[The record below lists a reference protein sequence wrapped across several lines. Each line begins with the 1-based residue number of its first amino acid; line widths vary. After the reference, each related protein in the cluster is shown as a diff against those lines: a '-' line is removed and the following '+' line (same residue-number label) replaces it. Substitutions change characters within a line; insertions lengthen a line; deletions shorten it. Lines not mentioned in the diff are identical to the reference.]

1 MFFETVFNQM
11 KLMNTVQT
19 KIVEFDRPQAGTG
32 ANCTAQAWARIPVQ
46 PDAAERAALKAR
58 IRALLKSQQAVLVAH
73 YYVDADLQDL
83 AEETGGCVSDSLEM
97 ARFGRDHPAQTLVVA
112 GVKFMGETAKILSP
126 DKRILM
132 PDLDA
137 TCSLDL
143 GCPADEFAAFCDA
156 HPDRTVVVYANTSAA
171 VKARAD
177 WMVTSSI
184 GLDIVAH
191 LHAQG
196 KKILWAPDRHLGG
209 YIQKKTGADMLLWQ
223 GSCLVHDEFKAVELA
238 LMKQQHPLAKV
249 LVHPESPEAVVALAD
264 VVGSTSQLIA
274 AAQTLDAPEFIVAT
288 DNGILHKMKLAAP
301 GKLFIDAPTAGNSAT
316 CKSCAHCPWM
326 AMNGLQNLAD
336 VLESGRNEVQIDPEI
351 GRKAFA
357 CIDRMLDFAAH
368 RRANVRPSADLA
380 QESRLFSGIGPA

>member
-1 MFFETVFNQM
+1 M
-11 KLMNTVQT
+11 QT
-19 KIVEFDRPQAGTG
+19 QPIKTVEFERPQMESGTSCVS
-32 ANCTAQAWARIPVQ
+32 NAWARVPVA
-46 PDAAERAALKAR
+46 PTPAEKAELKER
-58 IRALLKSQQAVLVAH
+58 IKRLLKEKQAVLVAH

-97 ARFGRDHPAQTLVVA
+97 ARFGRDHAAKTLVVA

-191 LHAQG
+191 LHSQG
-196 KKILWAPDRHLGG
+196 KKILWAPDKHLGS
-209 YIQKKTGADMLLWQ
+209 YIQRKTGADMLLWQ
-223 GSCLVHDEFKAVELA
+223 GSCLVHDEFKAIELE
-238 LMKQQHPLAKV
+238 LLKRDYPQAKV

-274 AAQTLDAPEFIVAT
+274 ATQTLDADTFIVAT
-288 DNGILHKMKLAAP
+288 DNGILHKMRMAAP
-301 GKLFIDAPTAGNSAT
+301 GKRFIDAPTAGNSAT

-336 VLESGRNEVQIDPEI
+336 VLETGSNEIQVDPEL
-351 GRKAFA
+351 GRKAFV
-357 CIDRMLDFAAH
+357 CIDRMLDFAAKKK
-368 RRANVRPSADLA
+368 ANVRPSGDLA
-380 QESRLFSGIGPA
+380 KEQKLFSGIGPA